1 MIKYTWK
8 LKERRGPRHIGY
20 QIMTLDK
27 KIEKIKAVLTADEFK
42 AYLKGRKTEALLS
55 EDLESTNVYKYLE
68 NLEGQSNQN
77 FREAAS
83 ETSSNKTDNS
93 SEKTINLES
102 DIPKLIKIF
111 VGNVN
116 DPATVGDLFGRI
128 NNKIGNSPELSKVVG
143 EFAKVINEES
153 KK

>member
-1 MIKYTWK
+1 MIKYIWK
-8 LKERRGPRHIGY
+8 LKERRDPIYIRY

-68 NLEGQSNQN
+68 TLEGQSAQN
-77 FREAAS
+77 FKEAAS
-83 ETSSNKTDNS
+83 ETNSSQTENS

-128 NNKIGNSPELSKVVG
+128 NNKIGNSPELSKLVE

>member
-1 MIKYTWK
+1 
-8 LKERRGPRHIGY
+8 
-20 QIMTLDK
+20 MTLDK

-55 EDLESTNVYKYLE
+55 EDLESTNIYKYLE

-83 ETSSNKTDNS
+83 ETSS
-93 SEKTINLES
+93 TINLES

-128 NNKIGNSPELSKVVG
+128 NNKIGNSPELSKLVE

>member
-1 MIKYTWK
+1 
-8 LKERRGPRHIGY
+8 
-20 QIMTLDK
+20 MTLDK

-83 ETSSNKTDNS
+83 ETSS
-93 SEKTINLES
+93 TINLES

-128 NNKIGNSPELSKVVG
+128 NNKIGNSPELSKLVE

>member
-1 MIKYTWK
+1 MYLKIKR
-8 LKERRGPRHIGY
+8 KERPKTYWVSI
-20 QIMTLDK
+20 IMTLDK

-55 EDLESTNVYKYLE
+55 EDLESTNIYKYLE

-83 ETSSNKTDNS
+83 ETSS
-93 SEKTINLES
+93 TINLES

-128 NNKIGNSPELSKVVG
+128 NNKIGNSPELSKLVE

>member
-1 MIKYTWK
+1 
-8 LKERRGPRHIGY
+8 
-20 QIMTLDK
+20 MTLDK

-68 NLEGQSNQN
+68 TLEGQSAQN

-93 SEKTINLES
+93 SEKTVNLEN
-102 DIPKLIKIF
+102 DIVGKYVEKLL
-111 VGNVN
+111 GLGE
-116 DPATVGDLFGRI
+116 PTVYGGTRQKDDNESGLT
-128 NNKIGNSPELSKVVG
+128 L
-143 EFAKVINEES
+143 EFLAENGF
-153 KK
+153 